1 MPAAL
6 LVVSFVIAVLAVYRA
21 SRMLAHEDGPFTV
34 FAWVRGKL
42 GQKNWIGRGLH
53 CPLCLGFWLAAGAA
67 YLVGPTDWRTWLLL
81 WLGIAGGQVLLWKY
95 TLATGIES
103 G

>member
-6 LVVSFVIAVLAVYRA
+6 LVVSYAIAVLSVYRVA
-21 SRMLAHEDGPFTV
+21 RMLAHEDGPFAA
-34 FAWVRGKL
+34 FSWLRGKL
-42 GQKNWIGRGLH
+42 GQKNWIGRGFH
-53 CPLCLGFWLAAGAA
+53 CPLCMGFWLAAGAA
-67 YLVGPTDWRTWLLL
+67 YLVGPNTVQLWALL